1 MFKLAILIVAFIVL
15 ITEGFWPAM
24 AFIGLCMVLAPVV
37 LICMGAVAYAGIVQN
52 ARNNSKDWS

>member
-37 LICMGAVAYAGIVQN
+37 LLVMGAVAYAGMVQN
-52 ARNNSKDWS
+52 ARNNSKGW